1 MLMMLGNQ
9 SGESRVAVNLTI
21 SANTN
26 NYNIFNNKGASYVA
40 GSTDVTLTIN
50 SSVRVG
56 SGNINSYALDTG
68 TGWTAGDTIT
78 IINNG
83 FIRGKGGNGGNGQ
96 ATVSDGNAKNPSP
109 VPSGLAGNGQRGGH
123 GLRLQFAT
131 TIQNNGSIHSGG
143 GGGGGSA
150 AQTYLVGT
158 QTYTTSGAG
167 GGGGAGQNIG
177 TKGLAG
183 THFSSSSYHQKGN
196 DGSNGT
202 FTSGGAGGL
211 IYTTRYG
218 GNGGVPG
225 AAGAAGTGPINMSGG
240 DNGAGGG
247 KGNYITGNSFATWSA
262 TGTRGGNV
270 A

>member
-21 SANTN
+21 SGNTN

-96 ATVSDGNAKNPSP
+96 ATASDGNAKNPSP

-150 AQTYLVGT
+150 AFGYLSGT
-158 QTYTTSGAG
+158 IQVYTSGAG
-167 GGGGAGQNIG
+167 GGGGAGRNIG
-177 TKGLAG
+177 T
-183 THFSSSSYHQKGN
+183 
-196 DGSNGT
+196 
-202 FTSGGAGGL
+202 GGAGGSSFNSGTGGAGNNGSFTAGGL
-211 IYTTRYG
+211 GGNAGTGRYG
-218 GNGGVPG
+218 GNGGGPG
-225 AAGAAGTGPINMSGG
+225 AAGQAGQAPLNWSGG